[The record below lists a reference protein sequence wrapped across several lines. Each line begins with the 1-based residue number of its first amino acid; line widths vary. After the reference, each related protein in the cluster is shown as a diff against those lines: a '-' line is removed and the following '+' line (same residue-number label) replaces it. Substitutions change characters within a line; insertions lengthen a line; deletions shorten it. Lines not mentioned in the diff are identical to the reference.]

1 MSAVLTVL
9 CMVGLTASAA
19 EPLQIGSRRELF
31 VDGYLV
37 DRLMNARQVLHAPQP
52 RETVLRLG
60 EPWEGVYSGY
70 FTVLHD
76 GGKFRM
82 YYRGMPEARHD
93 FDTEVTCYAES
104 RDGIQWTKPA
114 LRLFEVRGRMD
125 NNVIL
130 ARHRACHNFSPF
142 LDTNPDVKESE
153 RFKALGG
160 TGKPGLVALVSP
172 DGIHWRDL
180 QADPVITEG
189 AFDSQNVSFWSESE
203 QRYVCYFRIFENG
216 VRWISRTS
224 STDFVHWTDPVMMEV
239 GDQPMEHLY
248 TNQTSP
254 YFRAPQIYLG
264 MPTRFLPGRKVLSD
278 ERTAAIGTAL
288 GFDFR
293 NDCADII
300 LSSTRGGADFPRTFM
315 EAFIRPG
322 LDLKN
327 WTSRANYAAHGFLQ
341 TGPEE
346 LSVYVN
352 HNVGYASSHIQRYTL
367 RLDGFASVQGPYTG
381 GELLTP
387 PLVFEGRRLAINHS
401 TSAAGGIRVELQ
413 DTAGTAI
420 PGFGL
425 GECVEVIGDEIERVV
440 GWTGGSDVG
449 GLAGRPVRLRIELKD
464 ADLFSLRFVP

>member
-1 MSAVLTVL
+1 
-9 CMVGLTASAA
+9 
-19 EPLQIGSRRELF
+19 
-31 VDGYLV
+31 
-37 DRLMNARQVLHAPQP
+37 
-52 RETVLRLG
+52 
-60 EPWEGVYSGY
+60 
-70 FTVLHD
+70 
-76 GGKFRM
+76 
-82 YYRGMPEARHD
+82 
-93 FDTEVTCYAES
+93 
-104 RDGIQWTKPA
+104 
-114 LRLFEVRGRMD
+114 
-125 NNVIL
+125 
-130 ARHRACHNFSPF
+130 
-142 LDTNPDVKESE
+142 
-153 RFKALGG
+153 
-160 TGKPGLVALVSP
+160 
-172 DGIHWRDL
+172 
-180 QADPVITEG
+180 
-189 AFDSQNVSFWSESE
+189 
-203 QRYVCYFRIFENG
+203 
-216 VRWISRTS
+216 
-224 STDFVHWTDPVMMEV
+224 
-239 GDQPMEHLY
+239 
-248 TNQTSP
+248 
-254 YFRAPQIYLG
+254 
-264 MPTRFLPGRKVLSD
+264 
-278 ERTAAIGTAL
+278 
-288 GFDFR
+288 
-293 NDCADII
+293 
-300 LSSTRGGADFPRTFM
+300 M

-440 GWTGGSDVG
+440 GWTGGSDVC